1 MAEDSLLRE
10 LRQRE
15 TWLRAS
21 NELTGELLA
30 EQPGAEALKL
40 VARRAAEI
48 SGAPF
53 VAVARPESDG
63 ERLVVEVVGNPATA
77 HITVSNSV
85 VGGVFSTAEPLIVPD
100 IWEATSHP
108 EIEWAGDTPVALKK
122 FESTVLVPFT
132 AGRRV
137 LGVLMISRGR
147 GQPPFGDSDLQM
159 VLAFAAHA
167 ALAIE
172 FARTQEDRE
181 RLAVLEERDRIARDL
196 HDQVIQRM
204 FSIGLGLQGLTRLV
218 TKPEVGRRVAGF
230 ADELDETIREI
241 RRTIFALQ
249 ETPRHGSGDLG
260 RRSPPR

>member
-1 MAEDSLLRE
+1 MAEESLLRE

-21 NELTGELLA
+21 TELTGELLA
-30 EQPGAEALKL
+30 GQPGPEALKL

-53 VAVARPESDG
+53 VAAVLPEPDG
-63 ERLVVEVVGNPATA
+63 ERLVFEVVDNPAA
-77 HITVSNSV
+77 AHIVGQHITVSDSLI
-85 VGGVFSTAEPLIVPD
+85 GEVFSTAEPLIVPD
-100 IWEATSHP
+100 IWEAAGHL
-108 EIEWAGDTPVALKK
+108 EIEWAGGAPVTLKK
-122 FESTVLVPFT
+122 LESTVLVPFT
-132 AGRRV
+132 AGQRV

-172 FARTQEDRE
+172 FARAQEDRK
-181 RLAVLEERDRIARDL
+181 RLAVFEERDRIARDL
-196 HDQVIQRM
+196 HDQVIQRL

-230 ADELDETIREI
+230 ADELDQTIREI

-249 ETPRHGSGDLG
+249 ETPR
-260 RRSPPR
+260 R